1 MDCGKEFQ
9 TKAYGGSTVE
19 MSDKIDWKMNKKV
32 SQSSKQL
39 EILSLGGKLKFSQ
52 MKWPIRR
59 VFNLSFSRVS

>member
-9 TKAYGGSTVE
+9 TKAYGGTTVE

-39 EILSLGGKLKFSQ
+39 EILSLGE
-52 MKWPIRR
+52 
-59 VFNLSFSRVS
+59 N

>member
-19 MSDKIDWKMNKKV
+19 MSDKIVWRTNKKV

-39 EILSLGGKLKFSQ
+39 EILSLGGKTKVLADE
-52 MKWPIRR
+52 MAH
-59 VFNLSFSRVS
+59 